1 MFMGSMEMPSQSP
14 ETFKVP
20 TATYEFGANFLDP
33 KVSSAFDENIYVCV
47 LDMYPF
53 TDKVFLHSACSSG
66 AY

>member
-1 MFMGSMEMPSQSP
+1 MGSMEMPSQSP

-33 KVSSAFDENIYVCV
+33 KVSSSFEENIYVCV
-47 LDMYPF
+47 LYMYQY
-53 TDKVFLHSACSSG
+53 TDEVFLHSACSLG